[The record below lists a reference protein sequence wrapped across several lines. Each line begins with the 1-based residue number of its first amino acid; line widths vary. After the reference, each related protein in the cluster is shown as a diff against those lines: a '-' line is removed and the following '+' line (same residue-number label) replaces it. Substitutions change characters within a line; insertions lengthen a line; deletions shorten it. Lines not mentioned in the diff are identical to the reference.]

1 MGCNCGKKKNRL
13 AAARKAIKKSWN
25 ASDKRVKSHSNP
37 QTNSNKQKHRLI
49 GIEKIII
56 LAKTNNE
63 KTLLKI

>member
-37 QTNSNKQKHRLI
+37 QTNSNK
-49 GIEKIII
+49 
-56 LAKTNNE
+56 
-63 KTLLKI
+63 